1 MSAARIHSAREKYM
15 KIKRLL
21 NALAGV
27 LADIDAGFVQ
37 AWRAAAITQIEIAGS
52 AVTSDAHAIIIA
64 LTYLVE

>member
-1 MSAARIHSAREKYM
+1 MQLITHDNYIVISGSRMSATRIHSAREKYM

-37 AWRAAAITQIEIAGS
+37 ARRAAGCS
-52 AVTSDAHAIIIA
+52 HHPD
-64 LTYLVE
+64 

>member
-1 MSAARIHSAREKYM
+1 MSATRIHSAREKYM

-37 AWRAAAITQIEIAGS
+37 ARRAAGCS
-52 AVTSDAHAIIIA
+52 HHPD
-64 LTYLVE
+64 